1 MKKNDNSF
9 LPWVLLTVPVL
20 WLAAI
25 LAYGYEEGMTVFDL
39 MGRFTVLVERPFSV
53 RWTPYTLRFMLGAL
67 VAYAFAIVLYQS
79 SKENRRPG
87 EEHGSAK
94 WGSARQLNAK

>member
-9 LPWVLLTVPVL
+9 LPWVLLTVPIL

-39 MGRFTVLVERPFSV
+39 M
-53 RWTPYTLRFMLGAL
+53 
-67 VAYAFAIVLYQS
+67 
-79 SKENRRPG
+79 
-87 EEHGSAK
+87 
-94 WGSARQLNAK
+94 

>member
-9 LPWVLLTVPVL
+9 LPWVLSTVPVL

-25 LAYGYEEGMTVFDL
+25 LAYGYEEGMTAFDL
-39 MGRFTVLVERPFSV
+39 MGRFTVLAERPFSV

-67 VAYAFAIVLYQS
+67 VAYCTLSWLKGTFFFEVIAM
-79 SKENRRPG
+79 P
-87 EEHGSAK
+87 
-94 WGSARQLNAK
+94 

>member
-9 LPWVLLTVPVL
+9 LPWALLTVPVL

-53 RWTPYTLRFMLGAL
+53 RWTPYTLRFMLGAP
-67 VAYAFAIVLYQS
+67 VAYAFAIVL
-79 SKENRRPG
+79 
-87 EEHGSAK
+87 
-94 WGSARQLNAK
+94 